1 MLVRFQR
8 HKNNME
14 YIAIAKNIK
23 ISPRKMRL
31 VANEVK
37 KQNISNAL
45 ASLTVMNKRAAG
57 PIQKALNS
65 AIANAANNF
74 NARKDALS
82 IHDIIIT
89 EGLAAKRFHFAGRGR
104 SRPYKR
110 RQSHIRVVLTDGS
123 KAAQAPVVQGEV
135 VNEKVEAKEV
145 KAETKKGKSK

>member
-1 MLVRFQR
+1 
-8 HKNNME
+8 ME

-31 VANEVK
+31 VADGVK
-37 KQNISNAL
+37 KQTIANAL
-45 ASLTVMNKRAAG
+45 ASLTVMDKRAST

-89 EGLAAKRFHFAGRGR
+89 EGVSAKRFHFAGRGR
-104 SRPYKR
+104 TRPYKR

-123 KAAQAPVVQGEV
+123 KATKAPVVTGEV
-135 VNEKVEAKEV
+135 VEEK
-145 KAETKKGKSK
+145 ETK